1 MSGGTGGS
9 GRSKDSRTK
18 DAQGR
23 DGTRLFLR
31 VDFADGRRLG
41 PGKIKLLEAI
51 REHRSILAAAK
62 AIGMSYRRA
71 WLLVD
76 ELDRMFEQRVIVTFP
91 GRRGAGTEVTA
102 FGERVIALYRAMER
116 QAAKATSG
124 ALDELTSALAAD
136 YHPKSDAEPGDPEAD
151 SPLAAPAAKQAG

>member
-1 MSGGTGGS
+1 MGGGTGGS
-9 GRSKDSRTK
+9 GRSKESRGK
-18 DAQGR
+18 EGQGR
-23 DGTRLFLR
+23 DATRLFLR

-124 ALDELTSALAAD
+124 ALDELTSALSAD
-136 YHPKSDAEPGDPEAD
+136 YHPKSHAEPGDPEAD
-151 SPLAAPAAKQAG
+151 APLSGPVAKQAG

>member
-1 MSGGTGGS
+1 VASESTP
-9 GRSKDSRTK
+9 
-18 DAQGR
+18 
-23 DGTRLFLR
+23 RLFLR
-31 VDFADGRRLG
+31 VDFPDGRRLG
-41 PGKIKLLEAI
+41 PGKIMLLEAI

-76 ELDRMFEQRVIVTFP
+76 ELDRMFEQRVILTFP

-116 QAAKATSG
+116 QAAKAARHSM
-124 ALDELTSALAAD
+124 DELNRALAAD
-136 YHPKSDAEPGDPEAD
+136 FDQQ
-151 SPLAAPAAKQAG
+151 SPAAPASLDAEAG

>member
-1 MSGGTGGS
+1 MT
-9 GRSKDSRTK
+9 R
-18 DAQGR
+18 R

-31 VDFADGRRLG
+31 VDFPDGRRLG
-41 PGKIKLLEAI
+41 PGKIMLLEAI
-51 REHRSILAAAK
+51 REHRSILSAAK

-102 FGERVIALYRAMER
+102 FGERIIALYRAMER
-116 QAAKATSG
+116 QAAKATN
-124 ALDELTSALAAD
+124 ATLDELTQSLAAD
-136 YHPKSDAEPGDPEAD
+136 FRPRSHAEPDEPESAAVP
-151 SPLAAPAAKQAG
+151 SPAPAKAG

>member
-1 MSGGTGGS
+1 MSGGTS
-9 GRSKDSRTK
+9 GKESRAK
-18 DAQGR
+18 AGQGR

-51 REHRSILAAAK
+51 REHHSILAAAK

-136 YHPKSDAEPGDPEAD
+136 YHPKSHAEPGDPEAD

>member
-1 MSGGTGGS
+1 MT
-9 GRSKDSRTK
+9 RK
-18 DAQGR
+18 

-41 PGKIKLLEAI
+41 PGKIMLLEAI
-51 REHRSILAAAK
+51 REHRSILSAAK

-116 QAAKATSG
+116 QAAKATGG
-124 ALDELTSALAAD
+124 ALDELTMALAAD
-136 YHPKSDAEPGDPEAD
+136 FPQQQHATPEEPDGPAPER
-151 SPLAAPAAKQAG
+151 PAKKAG

>member
-1 MSGGTGGS
+1 M
-9 GRSKDSRTK
+9 
-18 DAQGR
+18 
-23 DGTRLFLR
+23 
-31 VDFADGRRLG
+31 G
-41 PGKIKLLEAI
+41 PGKIRLLEAI

-76 ELDRMFEQRVIVTFP
+76 ELDHMFEQKVILTYP

-116 QAAKATSG
+116 QAAKAVRSS
-124 ALDELTSALAAD
+124 LDELTSSLAAE
-136 YHPKSDAEPGDPEAD
+136 SGQTRDADPA
-151 SPLAAPAAKQAG
+151 PLNAKAG